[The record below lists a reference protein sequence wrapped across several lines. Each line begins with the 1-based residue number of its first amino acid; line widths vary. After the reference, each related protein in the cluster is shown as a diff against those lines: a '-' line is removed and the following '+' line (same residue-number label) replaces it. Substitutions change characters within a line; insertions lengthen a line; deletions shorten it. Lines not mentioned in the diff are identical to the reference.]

1 MNRNVEIK
9 ARAGDLQA
17 IRTHVEP
24 LADHGPTVLEQ
35 EDIFF
40 TCARGRLKLRRFG
53 GEAEAELIYYERSDS
68 IQPKES
74 HYLVHRTA
82 DPDGLRGVLAAALG
96 VRGGVRKRRT
106 LYLVGRTRV
115 HLDEVDGL
123 GDFLELEVVLRPE
136 ESAADGISLA
146 HDLME
151 RFGIGQA
158 DLVTG
163 AYIDLIEQAAM

>member
-17 IRTHVEP
+17 IRTRVEP
-24 LADHGPTVLEQ
+24 LADHGPIVLAQ
-35 EDIFF
+35 EDTFF
-40 TCARGRLKLRRFG
+40 VCPRGRLKLRRFG
-53 GEAEAELIYYERSDS
+53 GKAEAELIYYERPDS
-68 IQPKES
+68 GDPKES
-74 HYLVHRTA
+74 HYLVHRTV
-82 DPDGLRGVLAAALG
+82 DPDGLRAALAAALK
-96 VRGGVRKRRT
+96 VRGVVRKRRT

-123 GDFLELEVVLRPE
+123 GAFVELEVVLRPE
-136 ESAADGISLA
+136 ERAADGASVA

-163 AYIDLIEQAAM
+163 AYIDLIEQTAM